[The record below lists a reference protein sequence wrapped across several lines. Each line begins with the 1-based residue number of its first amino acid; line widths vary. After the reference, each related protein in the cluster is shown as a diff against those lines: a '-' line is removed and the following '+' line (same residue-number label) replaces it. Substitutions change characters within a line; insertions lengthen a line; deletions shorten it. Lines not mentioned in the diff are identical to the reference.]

1 MQQPHF
7 GQAPSHIGHVLTTKR
22 GPLVNPTCRTKSETE
37 HLSVKKRDPIDMN
50 IISIYVYIYIIYII
64 SYIIYYILYI
74 CIQELYEKEPPA
86 LHGHH
91 PTRQKPWFFGSCG
104 AKVATLPTDSSA
116 TASIRSGH
124 SMPAVAYPRWK
135 DEQKQPWFFS
145 TQNIYI
151 YMYEILAC
159 HIFQYIYWNIWH
171 ARISC

>member
-50 IISIYVYIYIIYII
+50 IISIYVYIYYIY
-64 SYIIYYILYI
+64 YIIYYILYI
-74 CIQELYEKEPPA
+74 IYIQELYEKEPPA

-135 DEQKQPWFFS
+135 DEQKQPWFFLHR
-145 TQNIYI
+145 IYI
-151 YMYEILAC
+151 YVWDSSMSYIS
-159 HIFQYIYWNIWH
+159 IYIYW
-171 ARISC
+171 